1 MTGFVLNEYQ
11 SACRAAHEQAQLLED
26 LYERLVET
34 LSREGGK
41 EFRATERATELR
53 RFRELLHRMLQEE
66 NLLPKQPDPE
76 REELLGLLAEVKEL
90 FSADERAAVSD
101 RLITEEYGLLRLGEQ
116 LEGQRHSQAIGKELD
131 RTRSAIDRLK
141 RLQQSGPAT

>member
-26 LYERLVET
+26 LYGRLEDT
-34 LSREGGK
+34 SSHAGDKGLRSDQ
-41 EFRATERATELR
+41 RAAELR
-53 RFRELLHRMLQEE
+53 RFRELLHGMLQAE

-76 REELLGLLAEVKEL
+76 REELLELLAEVKEL
-90 FSADERAAVSD
+90 FSAAEHAAVNE

-116 LEGQRHSQAIGKELD
+116 LQERGRSQAIATELE
-131 RTRSAIDRLK
+131 RTRAAINRLK
-141 RLQQSGPAT
+141 RSQQSESSK

>member
-26 LYERLVET
+26 LYGRLTET
-34 LSREGGK
+34 LSVDDAA
-41 EFRATERATELR
+41 EFRPEDRAAELQG
-53 RFRELLHRMLQEE
+53 FREHLFRLLREE

-76 REELLGLLAEVKEL
+76 REELLELLAEVKEL
-90 FSADERAAVSD
+90 FSSEQRTAVSE

-116 LEGQRHSQAIGKELD
+116 LQEQRGSRAIEGELEKA
-131 RTRSAIDRLK
+131 RAAIDRLK
-141 RLQQSGPAT
+141 RLERPGPAE

>member
-26 LYERLVET
+26 LYARLEGAA
-34 LSREGGK
+34 SREGGNGL
-41 EFRATERATELR
+41 RPNERAAELR
-53 RFRELLHRMLQEE
+53 RFRELLHGMLQAE

-76 REELLGLLAEVKEL
+76 REELLELLAEVKEL
-90 FSADERAAVSD
+90 FSADEHAAVSE

-116 LEGQRHSQAIGKELD
+116 VQEQRPSQAMETELE
-131 RTRSAIDRLK
+131 RTRAAIERLK
-141 RLQQSGPAT
+141 GTDGTVSPE